1 MFCKI
6 IFQDMVKD
14 IIQEAEEEER
24 VLSSPEKDID
34 FDTISD
40 PSIKNQLDSN
50 GKYKIPETH
59 IRTMPINNKTRE
71 YKKDSGDW
79 LDCASQNSGI
89 PRWILLTSMLSAVLF
104 ALWLCFATE
113 KKTCKEQNKDKDL
126 ILEDNVVE
134 DNVPEKVPINFEDN
148 PLIMQNQIEF
158 KPPPPYVFENEK
170 N

>member
-1 MFCKI
+1 
-6 IFQDMVKD
+6 MVKD
-14 IIQEAEEEER
+14 IIQETEEEEK
-24 VLSSPEKDID
+24 VLSSPERDID

-40 PSIKNQLDSN
+40 PSIKNQLDSS

-89 PRWILLTSMLSAVLF
+89 PRWILLTSMLSGVLI

-113 KKTCKEQNKDKDL
+113 KKTCKEQSQDSEPILDNNDVDINTAEKVSID
-126 ILEDNVVE
+126 LEDRSM
-134 DNVPEKVPINFEDN
+134 I
-148 PLIMQNQIEF
+148 IQNQIGF
-158 KPPPPYVFENEK
+158 IPPPPYDFEKEQI
-170 N
+170 